1 MRSLNEKS
9 YGTGCSQSLPSPG
22 PKGAKLISFHS
33 DYKWIVESVVF
44 LQYVSLDSCWCECV
58 RRLNIFSSLR
68 QYVLVWFSLLN
79 TTYYSLLDCF
89 PSFFVR
95 YYYIGMNYL
104 AFLSLNQITAS
115 FSAAAPA
122 WGSSRHYSLFFP
134 VRQLHK

>member
-58 RRLNIFSSLR
+58 RRLNIFSSLC

-89 PSFFVR
+89 PSFFCSVLL
-95 YYYIGMNYL
+95 YL
-104 AFLSLNQITAS
+104 NELLGLSVSELDNGFVQCC
-115 FSAAAPA
+115 
-122 WGSSRHYSLFFP
+122 GSRLRELSPLQLIFP
-134 VRQLHK
+134 GPVVT